1 MVAIAYISARREY
14 DLCDLRK
21 LLIASVLLP
30 QFCKAVFYAL
40 YTAHSGFGW
49 SVPICLYNLNLH
61 S

>member
-21 LLIASVLLP
+21 LLIASVLLLP
-30 QFCKAVFYAL
+30 QFCKAVFYTL

-49 SVPICLYNLNLH
+49 SVPL
-61 S
+61 

>member
-1 MVAIAYISARREY
+1 MVATAYISARREY

-30 QFCKAVFYAL
+30 QFCKAVFYAF

-49 SVPICLYNLNLH
+49 SVPL
-61 S
+61 